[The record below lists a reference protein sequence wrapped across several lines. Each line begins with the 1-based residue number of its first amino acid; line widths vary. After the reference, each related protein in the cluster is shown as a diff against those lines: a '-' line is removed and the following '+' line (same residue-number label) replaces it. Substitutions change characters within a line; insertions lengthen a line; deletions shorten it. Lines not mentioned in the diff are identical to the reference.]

1 MVFTKL
7 SNIHLWV
14 STIIYII
21 KSCLCLDRIVVLSRR
36 IIIPVLIVVAVA
48 SMLAIT
54 AFTMGKSQEKPSEE
68 LVLARSGLLISDTL
82 KNGNLTREL
91 LEKFSNQYNKVWTLY
106 GSAVKSK
113 APIDVHEST
122 SDGLSLGIKAA
133 QAGNWSGYFAMSRD
147 DYASLYHSNIELP
160 RRENLGGILSRF
172 SAGLYIQTSI
182 IYGQINYVA
191 CVGEIGPAGVEW
203 RVESGLGNDVVVTQ
217 HNDLWRD
224 TNSSVWKR
232 DCTIITNGANYLK
245 VYLDNK
251 LVYSNNKLNL
261 QMPRPFNS
269 YLEVQTTYADENL
282 YGKFTDYYS
291 ARGEKL
297 HIINGPPGGLVRV
310 VDGAS
315 GSSFM
320 ESPINNEG
328 YASLDFG
335 SRPYPIVAQLQVF
348 DSLEKMVSST
358 SLDTK
363 LYGGDTYSVTSMGP
377 WDKWLLR

>member
-1 MVFTKL
+1 
-7 SNIHLWV
+7 
-14 STIIYII
+14 
-21 KSCLCLDRIVVLSRR
+21 
-36 IIIPVLIVVAVA
+36 
-48 SMLAIT
+48 MLAIT
-54 AFTMGKSQEKPSEE
+54 AFPIGKSQVKPSEE
-68 LVLARSGLLISDTL
+68 LVLARGGLLVSDSL
-82 KNGNLTREL
+82 KNGNLTKEL
-91 LEKFSNQYNKVWTLY
+91 FERFSDQYNKVWTLY
-106 GSAVKSK
+106 GSAIKSK
-113 APIDVHEST
+113 APVDVHEST
-122 SDGLSLGIKAA
+122 SEGLSLGIKAA

-147 DYASLYHSNIELP
+147 DYASLYHSDIELP
-160 RRENLGGILSRF
+160 RRENLSGNLNRF

-217 HNDLWRD
+217 HHDLWRD
-224 TNSSVWKR
+224 MNGPVWER

-291 ARGEKL
+291 TRDEKL
-297 HIINGPPGGLVRV
+297 EIINGPPGGLVRV
-310 VDGAS
+310 VDGGS
-315 GSSFM
+315 DSSFI
-320 ESPINNEG
+320 ESPINNAG

-335 SRPYPIVAQLQVF
+335 SRPYPIVAQLQVL
-348 DSLEKMVSST
+348 DTQDKMVSST
-358 SLDTK
+358 GMNTK

-377 WDKWLLR
+377 MDKWLLR

>member
-1 MVFTKL
+1 
-7 SNIHLWV
+7 
-14 STIIYII
+14 
-21 KSCLCLDRIVVLSRR
+21 
-36 IIIPVLIVVAVA
+36 
-48 SMLAIT
+48 
-54 AFTMGKSQEKPSEE
+54 
-68 LVLARSGLLISDTL
+68 
-82 KNGNLTREL
+82 
-91 LEKFSNQYNKVWTLY
+91 
-106 GSAVKSK
+106 
-113 APIDVHEST
+113 
-122 SDGLSLGIKAA
+122 
-133 QAGNWSGYFAMSRD
+133 MSRD

-291 ARGEKL
+291 ARGEKSAY
-297 HIINGPPGGLVRV
+297 N
-310 VDGAS
+310 
-315 GSSFM
+315 
-320 ESPINNEG
+320 
-328 YASLDFG
+328 
-335 SRPYPIVAQLQVF
+335 
-348 DSLEKMVSST
+348 
-358 SLDTK
+358 
-363 LYGGDTYSVTSMGP
+363 
-377 WDKWLLR
+377 